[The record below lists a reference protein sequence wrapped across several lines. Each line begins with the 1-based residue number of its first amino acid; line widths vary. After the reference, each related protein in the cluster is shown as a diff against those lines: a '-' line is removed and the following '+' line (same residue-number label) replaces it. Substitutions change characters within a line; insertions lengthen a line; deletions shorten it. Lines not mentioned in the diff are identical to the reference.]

1 MTGNADKGTLES
13 RQDFEDNPSEQYRY
27 WSRELGASDKQ
38 LRQFRKLGTKIVHRY
53 LGGGKGTTD
62 KSDEGA
68 RNGTFRL
75 NLFHSNVIT
84 LQSML
89 YVDLPQVVVSRR
101 FDDPNDDVGRVCS
114 DILERL
120 LNNDI
125 QENGKELECT
135 LKAVLQDRLLP
146 GLGVARVRYEVET
159 DTDPNTGEE
168 FVTFEDVPIDYY
180 HWRDVS
186 WGWGRSFSDL
196 PWVGFRTWLKKDAV
210 RERFGDEAADGVQLK
225 DEAVVNNKTEE
236 ASAPDEDSPWR
247 KAEIWEI
254 WDKEARK
261 IVWMSPGYD
270 KVLDTRDDTLGLTG
284 FYPCSPFLLANQTTS
299 LYIPVSDFYL
309 AQDLYNEVDVLQTR
323 ISIITEAVKVVGLYD
338 KSSMD
343 ISRMFKEGTDNDL
356 IPVDN
361 WALFAEK
368 GGIAGQIDWVPM
380 GEITESLLRLRELRD
395 EAIGLLQQVTG
406 MSDIMRGELGG
417 QYEGVGQTQIKAK
430 FGSVRVQALQDDL
443 GKFASDLLQLKA
455 EVISRHFEPETIA
468 RRANLDHT
476 FDEELIPQAIQLL
489 KDPEQA
495 RLRVKVKPESVGM
508 VDYAQLKQERTEYI
522 GAIASFFQ
530 SVGPVMVEE
539 PGTKPFFLEILKWGL
554 AGFKGS
560 NSIES
565 VMDKAIEMSNQAAI
579 VNPGDEEDNKDAEKE
594 RVKSQAQMELENL
607 KHQNALQLI
616 QAKMQADAQTRET
629 DRQADIST
637 KQNESQ
643 MSMQVSEME
652 MRASL
657 AEIRAK
663 AASDIQVEQSQ
674 SQMNAAQ
681 QEAGVQAE
689 VKKEGVVTALEMES
703 METQARINYEAAEH
717 EARLAK
723 EEAVHQAGL
732 DIKIAKAQPKPT
744 GGTSD
749 KSSKGS

>member
-1 MTGNADKGTLES
+1 MATNAEKGTLETRS
-13 RQDFEDNPSEQYRY
+13 DFEDNPSDQYRY
-27 WSRELGASDKQ
+27 WSRELGASDSQ
-38 LRQFRKLGTKIVHRY
+38 LRQFRKLGTKIVHRF
-53 LGGGKGTTD
+53 LGGSKGTTD
-62 KSDEGA
+62 KSDEGS

-75 NLFHSNVIT
+75 NLFHSNIIT

-101 FDDPNDDVGRVCS
+101 FDDPNDDIGRVCS

-120 LNNDI
+120 LTNDI
-125 QENGKELECT
+125 QENGKELECV
-135 LKAVLQDRLLP
+135 LKSVLQDRLLS

-159 DTDPNTGEE
+159 AVDPESGIEQVVHEE
-168 FVTFEDVPIDYY
+168 APIDYY

-196 PWVGFRTWLKKDAV
+196 PWIGFRTWMKKDAV

-225 DEAVVNNKTEE
+225 DESTVSNKQEE

-254 WDKEARK
+254 WDKSARK
-261 IVWMSPGYD
+261 IVWMSPGFD
-270 KVLDTRDDTLGLTG
+270 KVLDTRDDTLGLSG
-284 FYPCSPFLLANQTTS
+284 FFPCSPFLLANQTTS
-299 LYIPVSDFYL
+299 LYVPVSDYYL
-309 AQDLYNEVDVLQTR
+309 AQDLYNEVDALQTR

-343 ISRMFKEGTDNDL
+343 IKRMFKEGTDNEL

-380 GEITESLLRLRELRD
+380 GEISETLLRLRELRD

-417 QYEGVGQTQIKAK
+417 QYEGVGQSEMKLK

-468 RRANLDHT
+468 RRANLDNT
-476 FDEELIPQAIQLL
+476 FNEELIPQAIQLL
-489 KDPEQA
+489 KDPEAA

-508 VDYAQLKQERTEYI
+508 ADYAQLKQERTEYI
-522 GAIASFFQ
+522 GALAGFFQ

-539 PGTKPFFLEILKWGL
+539 PGVKPFFLEILKWGL

-560 NSIES
+560 SSIES
-565 VMDKAIEMSNQAAI
+565 VMDKAIEMANQAAI
-579 VNPGDEEDNKDAEKE
+579 VNPGDQEENKEAEKE
-594 RVKSQAQMELENL
+594 RAKSEAQMELENL
-607 KHQNALQLI
+607 KHQNAMALI
-616 QAKMQADAQTRET
+616 QAKMQADAQTRQN
-629 DRQADIST
+629 DLQADMQT
-637 KQNESQ
+637 KQNETK
-643 MSMQVSEME
+643 MGMQTTQME
-652 MRASL
+652 MQATL
-657 AEIRAK
+657 AEIKAK
-663 AASDIQVEQSQ
+663 AVADMQVEQSQ

-681 QEAGVQAE
+681 QEAGVQSE
-689 VKKEGVVTALEMES
+689 VKKEGVTSALGIES
-703 METQARINYEAAEH
+703 MREQARINIMEAEH
-717 EARLAK
+717 EAKLAK
-723 EEAVHQAGL
+723 EEAEHQATL
-732 DIKIAKAQPKPT
+732 DIKVAKAQPKPESSN
-744 GGTSD
+744 GTS
-749 KSSKGS
+749 SKDN